1 MGKKAMILHWFDAS
15 EATKIGVRLADQFA
29 PQQAP
34 CAAGHRGQSA
44 PRTHGDGLQLILQRA
59 DLEVRSLR
67 LNFYKKA
74 KFANSFKW
82 RLLENGIDQT
92 LADEVTQRLVLH
104 LSGSR
109 SWSSPGADAKADL
122 TNRPQPNDAKHLL
135 AQGNRS
141 MASGAYSEAIAF
153 YQDLIGIAPRHV
165 VGLNNLGAALAKLGR
180 YEEAEA
186 YFFQAIKVEPDLPDA
201 HSNMGSA
208 LQLKGQYAGAEQ
220 FLRRA
225 IKLNPRHVDA
235 RINLGLTLS
244 FVSRMGEARSH
255 FEKALKYQSRSAD
268 ALSGLAFIAMTEGGF
283 DQARSL
289 LTRALQVNPR
299 LPRALALQ
307 AGIRKMSASDNA
319 WLENA
324 EEVADSGIP
333 PAEESEL
340 RFAIGKYY
348 DDTQDFKRAFENYKL
363 ANDVLRSIAKPY
375 DREAYKEFV
384 SRMIGTFTQ
393 EVVARVNSGASN
405 SVKPVFVVGMPR
417 SGTSLAE
424 QIIASHPSAKGAGEL
439 GFWADAMNEDK
450 ARMNEGPLDE
460 SKGKRLAEAYLR
472 VLEAKSGDALRV
484 VDKAPVNSDY
494 LGVIHSVF
502 PGARIIYM
510 QRDPIDTCLSCYFQ
524 KFVLSLNYAMDL
536 SDLADH
542 YREHRRLM
550 THWRAVL
557 PPGTLLDLPYEE
569 LVADQEGC
577 TRKILD
583 FLGLEWDERVRNFH
597 ETKREVATASFWQV
611 RQKLYKNSLQRWRN
625 YAKYIGPLRQLKS

>member
-1 MGKKAMILHWFDAS
+1 MILEWFDAR
-15 EATKIGVRLADQFA
+15 EATKIGIELADQFA
-29 PQQAP
+29 PQQVTPVANN
-34 CAAGHRGQSA
+34 GGLSA
-44 PRTHGDGLQLILQRA
+44 PRNQGDELQAILQRA
-59 DLEVRSLR
+59 DREIRGLR

-104 LSGSR
+104 LSGSP
-109 SWSSPGADAKADL
+109 SCSSPGADANAEP

-135 AQGNRS
+135 EQANRA
-141 MASGAYSEAIAF
+141 MALGAYSEAIAF
-153 YQDLIGIAPRHV
+153 YQDLIRIAPRHV
-165 VGLNNLGAALAKLGR
+165 VGLNNLGAALAKLGC
-180 YEEAEA
+180 YKEAEA
-186 YFFQAIKVEPDLPDA
+186 CFFQAIKIEPDFPDA
-201 HSNMGSA
+201 HSNMGNV

-225 IKLNPRHVDA
+225 LKLNPRHVDA
-235 RINLGLTLS
+235 RVNLGLTLS
-244 FVSRMGEARSH
+244 FVSRLGEAKSQ
-255 FEKALKYQSRSAD
+255 FEKALKYQPRNAD
-268 ALSGLAFIAMTEGGF
+268 ALSGLALIAMTEGSF
-283 DQARSL
+283 DQTSSML
-289 LTRALQVNPR
+289 SRALQVYPR

-307 AGIRKMSASDNA
+307 AGLRKMRHSDKA
-319 WLENA
+319 WLKNA

-333 PAEESEL
+333 PVEESEL

-348 DDTQDFKRAFENYKL
+348 DDAQDFKRAFENYKL
-363 ANDVLRSIAKPY
+363 ANDLLKSIAGPY
-375 DREAYKEFV
+375 DRDAYKNFV
-384 SRMIGTFTQ
+384 DGMIRTYTQ
-393 EVVARVNSGASN
+393 EVVARVNGGASN

-424 QIIASHPSAKGAGEL
+424 QIISSHPSAKGAGEL
-439 GFWADAMNEDK
+439 GFWADAIYEDA
-450 ARMNEGPLDE
+450 ARIKEGPLDE
-460 SKGKRLAEAYLR
+460 SRVKWLADAYLR
-472 VLEAKSGDALRV
+472 VLDAKSGDTLRV

-494 LGVIHSVF
+494 LGVIHTVF

-569 LVADQEGC
+569 LVADQAGC

-583 FLGLEWDERVRNFH
+583 FLGLEWDERVLNFH
-597 ETKREVATASFWQV
+597 ETKRAVATASFWQV
-611 RQKLYKNSLQRWRN
+611 RQKIYKDSVQRWQN
-625 YAKYIGPLRQLKS
+625 YEKYIGPLSQLKG